1 MALPCRRVFS
11 AWGCVAFGRLSDQGV
26 NGLLRRMGLYRGMKL
41 VPRLC
46 RCCVVVCLTLG
57 FSLSAF
63 SQALENPLKD
73 PHRKTSVDFEV
84 ELNVSPE
91 TLTKVVESVAN
102 DTVIRGAYVYRKES
116 ELDDAES
123 AKSSNAFPGTPPT
136 GKVFYKVKRGVLSP
150 AGFPASSDM
159 GVVTVRYV
167 VQAVSPQRSK
177 LKIDAVFV
185 RNAPR
190 DAFYSGGDVESAEY
204 AEIMLQV
211 KALEEAAHPKPRP
224 LTAAGVADTAGLKN
238 TLQQEQ
244 ERLAES
250 KGEEAKLQD
259 RIKKLE
265 FDTMGRVKSAGVPL
279 KASAYDHSSTILTLQ
294 KSENVTV
301 LTTTKYWYRIRTE
314 KGDEG
319 WIYYAFLEPLT

>member
-1 MALPCRRVFS
+1 ML
-11 AWGCVAFGRLSDQGV
+11 
-26 NGLLRRMGLYRGMKL
+26 
-41 VPRLC
+41 
-46 RCCVVVCLTLG
+46 RCCAFVCLIFG
-57 FSLSAF
+57 VSHSAF

-73 PHRKTSVDFEV
+73 PHRKTPVGFEV
-84 ELNVSPE
+84 DLNVSPE
-91 TLTKVVESVAN
+91 TLTKIVEGVAN
-102 DTVIRGAYVYRKES
+102 DTVIRGTYVYRKET

-123 AKSSNAFPGTPPT
+123 AKSSRAFPGTPPA
-136 GKVFYKVKRGVLSP
+136 GKVFYKEKSGVLSP
-150 AGFPASSDM
+150 AGFPGSSDM

-167 VQAVSPQRSK
+167 VQAVSPQRSR

-190 DAFYSGGDVESAEY
+190 DAFYSGGDIESAEY

-211 KALEEAAHPKPRP
+211 RALEEAAHPKPRP
-224 LTAAGVADTAGLKN
+224 LTAAGIADTVGLQN

-250 KGEEAKLQD
+250 KAAEAKLQD
-259 RIKKLE
+259 RVKKLE

-294 KSENVTV
+294 KGENVTV

-319 WIYYAFLEPLT
+319 WIYYAFLEPLS